1 MYCYILIFL
10 ENVFK
15 KKLSI
20 IVYIWLVFGLVL
32 KYYLINKYV
41 CSRRFFLNWY
51 WWKKERVYWFN
62 DKVNC

>member
-1 MYCYILIFL
+1 MYL
-10 ENVFK
+10 K

-41 CSRRFFLNWY
+41 CSRIFFFFKLILME
-51 WWKKERVYWFN
+51 EREYV
-62 DKVNC
+62 DLMIKLIVD